1 MLGCDML
8 KILYDSD
15 VKNGY
20 YQGWRDQVTNSGG
33 YLLSLVHMG
42 VTVQSAYKTLSEN
55 NVNAWMVVQ
64 NKFGGILDAAAQYV
78 LKWD

>member
-1 MLGCDML
+1 
-8 KILYDSD
+8 
-15 VKNGY
+15 
-20 YQGWRDQVTNSGG
+20 
-33 YLLSLVHMG
+33 MG

-78 LKWD
+78 LKWDQKCMDEWYANAKINSDRFFPTLLNKGKST